1 LWAFVEK
8 KSEMKGKCHD
18 GKEVESTQ
26 IYKVSE
32 FKATAA
38 TSLRSAHKIKE
49 CLADHQSIHAF
60 KASSVKLN
68 LEQRLVPLLQ
78 SQMGDTLSSERKE
91 VLKRAIGILFSFQR
105 QRLVDAGAFVKDT
118 RYWLEQA

>member
-1 LWAFVEK
+1 MCFRFLREVSNSDLELVLDFHGGLQLDHVKEDTFHKLLHDYLGSRKGLADTKRSIDIKTLEAEEQERQLWAFVEK

-38 TSLRSAHKIKE
+38 TSLRSVI
-49 CLADHQSIHAF
+49 
-60 KASSVKLN
+60 V
-68 LEQRLVPLLQ
+68 
-78 SQMGDTLSSERKE
+78 
-91 VLKRAIGILFSFQR
+91 
-105 QRLVDAGAFVKDT
+105 
-118 RYWLEQA
+118 